1 MAFWPVNGYTTRVSM
16 SRTRRPSLNN
26 PRDIRI
32 VFITAPTR
40 AHALRIARAL
50 VSQRLAACVNCV
62 SGIRSIFRW
71 QGRVDTCAETL
82 LIAKTTARRLPSLTA
97 AVRRLHPYEL
107 PEILALPAVGG
118 SPAYLRWVA
127 QSCSFQAQK

>member
-1 MAFWPVNGYTTRVSM
+1 MP
-16 SRTRRPSLNN
+16 RTRRSLRT
-26 PRDIRI
+26 PRDCRI

-40 AHALRIARAL
+40 AHALRIARVL

-62 SGIRSIFRW
+62 PGIRSIFRW
-71 QGRVDTCAETL
+71 RGRVDTCAEML
-82 LIAKTTARRLPSLTA
+82 LIVKTTARHLPTLTS

-107 PEILALPAVGG
+107 PEVLALPAVGG

-127 QSCSFQAQK
+127 QSCSLQAQK

>member
-1 MAFWPVNGYTTRVSM
+1 MP
-16 SRTRRPSLNN
+16 RTRRPSSKPHNV
-26 PRDIRI
+26 RI

-50 VSQRLAACVNCV
+50 VSRRLAACVNCV
-62 SGIRSIFRW
+62 PGIRSIFRW
-71 QGRVDTCAETL
+71 RGRVDACAETL
-82 LIAKTTARRLPSLTA
+82 LIAKTTARRLPALTA

-107 PEILALPAVGG
+107 PEVLALPTAGG

-127 QSCSFQAQK
+127 RSCSLQTQK

>member
-1 MAFWPVNGYTTRVSM
+1 MRVSM
-16 SRTRRPSLNN
+16 PRTRRSLLNN
-26 PRDIRI
+26 PRDVR
-32 VFITAPTR
+32 VVCITAPTR

-62 SGIRSIFRW
+62 PGVRSIFRW
-71 QGRVDTCAETL
+71 QGRVDACAETL
-82 LIAKTTARRLPSLTA
+82 LIAKTTAQRLPALTS

-107 PEILALPAVGG
+107 PEVLAWSATDG